1 MTITFLIAA
10 AGILCALIAVGHSV
24 VTAPVGYQ
32 DEAGFHAGVPN
43 PCSDDS
49 LLENPS

>member
-10 AGILCALIAVGHSV
+10 IGILCALIFVGHAV
-24 VTAPVGYQ
+24 ATAPVGYE
-32 DEAGFHAGVPN
+32 DEGGFHAGVAN